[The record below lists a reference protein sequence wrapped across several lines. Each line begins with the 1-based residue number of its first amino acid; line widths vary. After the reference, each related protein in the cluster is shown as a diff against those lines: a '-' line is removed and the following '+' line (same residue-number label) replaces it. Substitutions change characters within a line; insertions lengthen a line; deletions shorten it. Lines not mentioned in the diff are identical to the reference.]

1 MSDEIKTN
9 ADASSA
15 NPIERDAAL
24 FSDLPVEITVS
35 VGQAKPTISELL
47 AMRPDSVV
55 PLDKAIE
62 DPVDI
67 LVGDRLI
74 ARGVL
79 EEVIEDGNTQLAVRL
94 TSVPGLQG
102 R

>member
-1 MSDEIKTN
+1 MSDERKT
-9 ADASSA
+9 DVEASTVS
-15 NPIERDAAL
+15 PIGNDGAM

-35 VGQAKPTISELL
+35 VGKAKPTISELL
-47 AMRPDSVV
+47 AMRADSVV

-79 EEVIEDGNTQLAVRL
+79 EEIVEDGNTQLAVRL
-94 TSVPGLQG
+94 TSVPGLPTG
-102 R
+102 